1 MQLTVTEHWLHP
13 EGIFPAQLVTFEE
26 TQGAFGPGIKWVLE
40 TNVEREDGKSPQ
52 LALRTS
58 QKIGAKSNLGKLL
71 TAFGVPLPETTEDA
85 QALDLD
91 ALIGKRIKIEVR
103 HSLGADGTTWANI
116 ESFGPIRGG
125 TMEHAT
131 RGTEGATPTPGAP
144 NGNGAKAAPA
154 TKPAG
159 KTKDPF
165 EDPEEA
171 VVA

>member
-13 EGIFPAQLVTFEE
+13 EGIFPAQLMTFEE
-26 TQGAFGPGIKWVLE
+26 TISQFGPGIKWVLE
-40 TNVEREDGKSPQ
+40 TNVEREDGKPPQ

-58 QKIGAKSNLGKLL
+58 QKVGAKSNLGKLL
-71 TAFGVPLPETTEDA
+71 TAFGVALPETTEDA

-103 HSLGADGTTWANI
+103 HSLGQDGTTWANI

-131 RGTEGATPTPGAP
+131 RGGDGQSLPPATAA
-144 NGNGAKAAPA
+144 NGNGAAQPTPAPA
-154 TKPAG
+154 RKP
-159 KTKDPF
+159 KDPF

-171 VVA
+171 VA